1 MLQHICDL
9 MHPCDL
15 DLRVHV
21 SVNSARWL
29 PSVGEG
35 VVYCTN
41 RGDLHICKPG
51 SVHRVPKAR
60 AYFSVLMPL
69 AVFVFAEYSSIFVNF
84 IYEKLLLRHRWESK
98 TVPVT
103 DGSDDRQ
110 SSYTRQL
117 VMQLLSIN
125 SPRTNNTSTQTTST
139 QGVRRTASTQTDQV
153 AITSGSDSE

>member
-1 MLQHICDL
+1 M
-9 MHPCDL
+9 
-15 DLRVHV
+15 
-21 SVNSARWL
+21 
-29 PSVGEG
+29 
-35 VVYCTN
+35 
-41 RGDLHICKPG
+41 
-51 SVHRVPKAR
+51 
-60 AYFSVLMPL
+60 
-69 AVFVFAEYSSIFVNF
+69 
-84 IYEKLLLRHRWESK
+84 
-98 TVPVT
+98 PVT